1 MYFLDASTASTMDIQ
16 DPETTIP
23 TTNPDSDK
31 SITIYFKR
39 LVLILQFVI
48 TVLYECILNHGVDI

>member
-31 SITIYFKR
+31 SITIYSKI

-48 TVLYECILNHGVDI
+48 LV